1 MDTYRI
7 LLLRKEARR
16 LEASSNRLFNTA
28 YKARYDHASK
38 EWKEYRKLYNKL
50 KMVNKQL
57 STVNAM
63 SQNVYKTK

>member
-1 MDTYRI
+1 MDTNRI

-16 LEASSNRLFNTA
+16 LEASSNRLCNKA

-38 EWKEYRKLYNKL
+38 EWKEYRKVYNKL
-50 KMVNKQL
+50 KTVKKEL
-57 STVNAM
+57 SAVNAA